1 MPGERNESPDP
12 AARAGL
18 IVCYVALFV
27 TLNYWQVGRQQELE
41 ASFDNTRAI
50 RREFERPRGPIVTA
64 NGTVSPA
71 SVATPPGPAFK
82 YQRQY
87 PTGDLYADISGYYTF
102 AFGSTQL
109 ERTQNDVLAG
119 TTPEQQ
125 RGPFRG

>member
-1 MPGERNESPDP
+1 MQN
-12 AARAGL
+12 
-18 IVCYVALFV
+18 
-27 TLNYWQVGRQQELE
+27 
-41 ASFDNTRAI
+41 
-50 RREFERPRGPIVTA
+50 
-64 NGTVSPA
+64 
-71 SVATPPGPAFK
+71 PPGADFK

-125 RGPFRG
+125 LRALPGLITGGGDNSGSVQHDASATTCSRSPRTRSAIARGRWS